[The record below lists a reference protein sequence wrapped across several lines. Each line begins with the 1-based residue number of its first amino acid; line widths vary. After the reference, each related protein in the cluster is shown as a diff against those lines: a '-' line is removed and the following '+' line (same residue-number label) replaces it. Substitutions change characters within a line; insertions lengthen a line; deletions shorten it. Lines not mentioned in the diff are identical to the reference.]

1 MHAWK
6 CETWG
11 GPRHLKQGSMPD
23 PECGDGEI
31 EITVKSCGVNYSDLL
46 VIAGRSQVKP
56 ALPFVPG
63 IEVAGRITR
72 VGDNC
77 GDFKSGDKVAAYVKY
92 GGYADKVVAPASQV
106 AQIPESMP
114 ASIAAAFPVSYGSA
128 QLALERADLGAGEVV
143 VIGGAGGAVGSACI
157 ELAKHRGAT
166 VIACVGDKAKEKLA
180 LACGADETV
189 SSRSSQ
195 LQDEISALAPDGVD
209 VVIDPVGGRFFDDT
223 LRCLRYNGRMVEL
236 GFASGKIPNL
246 RLNQILIR
254 HQSVLGLSFG
264 LTCSKNPERIAGMWP
279 GLTALIEQG
288 AINPRVGRTL
298 PFSELPK
305 ALQLLQDRKVAGR
318 VVLT

>member
-11 GPRHLKQGSMPD
+11 GPRHLKQGSMPE
-23 PECGDGEI
+23 PECGGDEV

-46 VIAGRSQVKP
+46 MIAGRSQVKP

-72 VGDNC
+72 VGADC
-77 GDFKSGDKVAAYVKY
+77 DHFKSGDKVAAYVKF

-106 AQIPESMP
+106 AHIPESMP

-128 QLALERADLGAGEVV
+128 ELALKRAGLAAGEVV
-143 VIGGAGGAVGSACI
+143 VIGGAGGAVGTACI

-166 VIACVGDKAKEKLA
+166 VIACVGDGAKEKVA
-180 LACGADETV
+180 RACGADEIV
-189 SSRSSQ
+189 SSRSRQ
-195 LQDEISALAPDGVD
+195 LQDDIAAIVPEGVD

-223 LRCLRYNGRMVEL
+223 LRCLRYGGRMVEL

-246 RLNQILIR
+246 RLNQILIK
-254 HQSVLGLSFG
+254 HQSVLGISFG
-264 LTCSKNPERIAGMWP
+264 LTCSKNPGLIADMWP

-288 AINPRVGRTL
+288 SINPRVGRSL